1 MGVFPLI
8 NTETVQEA
16 ASKKLPLF
24 REYAYDFEKHCL
36 KLDDDGRTY
45 LVQGN
50 EALRIW
56 IYFALETARYRYT
69 AYDTTFGSEI
79 EEQLIG
85 QPMNDEVTQ
94 MELERYTTEALMCN
108 PYIEELSE
116 FDFVLQKDGIKESF
130 RCRSVYGEET
140 IQYDIKAVR

>member
-1 MGVFPLI
+1 MIWEDIQQSWQGV
-8 NTETVQEA
+8 
-16 ASKKLPLF
+16 
-24 REYAYDFEKHCL
+24 
-36 KLDDDGRTY
+36 
-45 LVQGN
+45 
-50 EALRIW
+50 LR

-140 IQYDIKAVR
+140 IQHDIKAVR